1 MNGKDLADLGGFE
14 SQMFHIKQWVYI
26 FRMWVPVRRWVGF
39 LKATLAEVLNELLK
53 VNSKIKFRSART
65 SRPTVCKKR
74 RTSRVGRWRHGMVG
88 RGPIYGWP
96 LRLTRVGCEG
106 VDIWKKKG
114 FRLRAAVKQI
124 WRRPYWSTISRGTKR
139 KVQRQRGEERKGEKR
154 EKRGITQT
162 SMGMKTQLTFHALTH
177 GCSLFPS

>member
-1 MNGKDLADLGGFE
+1 MSVASAIVNGLDENGSLECRSPQFRFSVTLDVLQMNGKDLADLGGFE

-74 RTSRVGRWRHGMVG
+74 
-88 RGPIYGWP
+88 
-96 LRLTRVGCEG
+96 
-106 VDIWKKKG
+106 
-114 FRLRAAVKQI
+114 
-124 WRRPYWSTISRGTKR
+124 
-139 KVQRQRGEERKGEKR
+139 
-154 EKRGITQT
+154 
-162 SMGMKTQLTFHALTH
+162 
-177 GCSLFPS
+177 